1 MLPARFI
8 SSYCGSL
15 AAGVLLTVAVAHG
28 AEAARTLDWDAMEKT
43 YTAQPGEM
51 VATFE
56 FTATN
61 RTLESVLVF
70 EVVPSCGC
78 TTAQM
83 PAQPW
88 PLARGASGILKVSV
102 DLAGKHGDLQKT
114 VAVNSSAGNDTLRL
128 RVIIPESP
136 ETTERDRR
144 EGNALIA
151 RANRQAVFQGS
162 CVSCH
167 VPANLGRTGAEL
179 FHGTCA
185 ICHESPHRAS
195 MVPDL
200 AERSVGKDANYWR
213 QWIESGREGSLMP
226 AFAAKDHGI
235 LAPEQINGLVEYL
248 TARYG
253 REAKSR

>member
-1 MLPARFI
+1 MFPVLSLPRVW
-8 SSYCGSL
+8 L
-15 AAGVLLTVAVAHG
+15 AAGVLLVLAAARG
-28 AEAARTLDWDAMEKT
+28 AEAARTLDWDATEKT
-43 YTAQPGEM
+43 YLARPGETI
-51 VATFE
+51 ATFE

-61 RTLESVLVF
+61 RTAEPVLVF
-70 EVVPSCGC
+70 EAMPSCGC
-78 TTAQM
+78 TTAQL

-88 PLARGASGILKVSV
+88 PLPRGASGVIKVSV
-102 DLAGKHGDLQKT
+102 DLTGKHGDLEKT
-114 VAVNSSAGNDTLRL
+114 IEVNSSAGNDTLRL

-144 EGNALIA
+144 AGNTLVA

-167 VPANLGRTGAEL
+167 VPAKPGSTDNEI
-179 FHGTCA
+179 FQSTCA

-200 AERSVGKDANYWR
+200 AERGAGKNADYWR

-226 AFAAKDHGI
+226 AFAVKNHGI
-235 LAPEQINGLVEYL
+235 LTPSQVDGLVEYL
-248 TARYG
+248 TKGYG
-253 REAKSR
+253 HEAKSR

>member
-1 MLPARFI
+1 MLPVF
-8 SSYCGSL
+8 SSHRVWLSAGIL
-15 AAGVLLTVAVAHG
+15 LVAAMTRG
-28 AEAARTLDWDAMEKT
+28 AEAARTLNWDQMEKT
-43 YTAQPGEM
+43 YLARPGET

-61 RTLESVLVF
+61 RTAESVLVF
-70 EVVPSCGC
+70 EAVPSCGC
-78 TTAQM
+78 TTAQL

-88 PLARGASGILKVSV
+88 SLARGASGVLKVSV
-102 DLAGKHGDLQKT
+102 DLVGKHGDLEKT
-114 VAVNSSAGNDTLRL
+114 IEVNSSAGNDTLRL

-136 ETTERDRR
+136 DTTEKDRR
-144 EGNALIA
+144 AGNTMIA

-167 VPANLGRTGAEL
+167 VPANTVRTGAEL
-179 FHGTCA
+179 FHSTCA

-200 AERSVGKDANYWR
+200 AERGAGKDADYWR

-226 AFAAKDHGI
+226 AFAVKNHGI
-235 LAPEQINGLVEYL
+235 LTPGQIDGLVEYL
-248 TARYG
+248 TKRYG
-253 REAKSR
+253 HGTKSP